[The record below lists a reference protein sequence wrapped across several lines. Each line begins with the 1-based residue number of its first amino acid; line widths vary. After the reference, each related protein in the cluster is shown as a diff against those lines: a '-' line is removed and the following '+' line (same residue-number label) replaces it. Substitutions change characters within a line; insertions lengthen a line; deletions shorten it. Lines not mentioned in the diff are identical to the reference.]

1 MQFILLLTM
10 VISTA
15 IAQHQ
20 PQKES
25 SSDLRTG
32 LVMFTIEDLDKETLV
47 WLERTGNLDYFLRV
61 KDEDDEERIQKIP
74 TPEAKKLDMEFA
86 SKFLKVQYELP
97 PSPEGCKV
105 TLRLMMK
112 GERLDICSKEDKKTQ
127 EIEPFMKDL
136 GKRF

>member
-1 MQFILLLTM
+1 MHLILLLAL
-10 VISTA
+10 VVSTA
-15 IAQHQ
+15 FAQHQ

-25 SSDLRTG
+25 STDLRTG
-32 LVMFTIEDLDKETLV
+32 LIMFTVEDLDKDVLI

-61 KDEDDEERIQKIP
+61 KDEDDEEKIQKIP

-86 SKFLKVQYELP
+86 SKFLKIQYELP

-112 GERLDICSKEDKKTQ
+112 GERQDICKKEDKKTQ
-127 EIEPFMKDL
+127 EIDPFMKDL
-136 GKRF
+136 EKRF